1 MSMTRFGTV
10 AAVSGII
17 GKDLDVGATFNAD
30 LDPAT
35 GKQSAGRFMSYNAST
50 KLLSPWD
57 GVADAPGAT
66 IYGVLSDDVDTT
78 ENTST
83 VSMAAMVY
91 RTGTFRRQEIE
102 SANNGSI
109 NPGGVLETRL
119 RDIGIM
125 LELSYEGYV
134 GISPVPAGVEPM

>member
-30 LDPAT
+30 LDPAA
-35 GKQSAGRFMSYNAST
+35 GKQRAGRFMSYDAT
-50 KLLSPWD
+50 AKLLKLWD
-57 GVADAPGAT
+57 GIADPEGAT

-91 RTGTFRRQEIE
+91 REGTFRRQEIE
-102 SANNGSI
+102 SANNASI
-109 NPGGVLETRL
+109 NPGSVLETTL
-119 RDIGIM
+119 RGLGIN